1 MPGETLSFDILAHD
15 GASRSFR
22 DVGNEALKASGKVDI
37 AAASL
42 KVFDDA
48 TMKQGKAAAT
58 STAAMKAHRD
68 AANLLADAEN
78 VLAGRATTTTK
89 LMADQG
95 RKLDDGTSK
104 MGRLGKA
111 TDETSGILSGF
122 GRNAGG
128 AVSPMGAL
136 VGAGAALAPVLV
148 TLGFGLGGLA
158 AAAYGVAKPIETAA
172 QKAGGLRA
180 NLASLNPE
188 QQQAAQSVLALQAG
202 YDRFQKALEPTV
214 LRDFNA
220 AISVARPLLAGV
232 EPVAKATGNALAGVF
247 GQLGVEFRS
256 GQWQQFFAWMAANA
270 GPDLRQ
276 VGSLLVSLTKDI
288 PPLMEEL
295 QPLAHG
301 FLSVADAAAKAGGA
315 YVSFLHAQQVKA
327 NQPGTIFTQIKD
339 FIKYGYGGQKAAQ
352 AAQAMAAQQAALNQR
367 LKDAHTATA
376 DLIHPVGTFTSG
388 LQSAQVAT
396 QSEAAAVTGLTSA
409 LKVLAGGLL
418 TTEQDQVAW
427 KQAQQA
433 AGKAIQSVTGSLD
446 SNKAA
451 ALAAR
456 SAVISSTQAALTYAN
471 QEVNVHHNTQAA
483 STIIRDQIRWLQDH
497 AGKSRIAAAEIDA
510 LRQALAK
517 LTSKKVTVTL
527 QTAGGGTVKV
537 SSSVKN
543 AAGFLEF
550 RKAGGLIGGGMAG
563 RDSVPA
569 MLMPGEVVVP
579 TSMVK
584 AGMVDHLRG
593 RLPRFAGGGLV
604 GELGTLT
611 PFASAHERTF
621 AADRERVFATAA
633 ISALLAHAQAV
644 EKAAKLAS
652 MGSGGPS
659 GGAVGALQRF
669 AASLFGAH
677 GWGPGQLPP
686 LISLWNQESGW
697 NRFARNPS
705 SGAYGIPQAL
715 PPGKMGAAANP
726 PTSSAAAQIRWGE
739 GYIASVYGSPAAAW
753 AHERAVSWYGKGLD
767 AVFSK
772 PTLIGVGEAGR
783 ERVRVT
789 PAGLGA
795 GGRGGNTYKITV
807 NVPPNVNM
815 ADVGQATVTAIR
827 EFERTSGK
835 GWRS

>member
-158 AAAYGVAKPIETAA
+158 AAAYGVAKPIEAAA

-220 AISVARPLLAGV
+220 AVGAARPLLAGV

-315 YVSFLHAQQVKA
+315 YVSFLHAQETKA

-409 LKVLAGGLL
+409 LKGLSGGLL

-483 STIIRDQIRWLQDH
+483 STIIRDQIRWLQTH

-517 LTSKKVTVTL
+517 LKSPPTL
-527 QTAGGGTVKV
+527 YVNAVASGSGKITFAGHGMQ
-537 SSSVKN
+537 

-550 RKAGGLIGGGMAG
+550 HKAGFRVPGYGGGDTYGPIMVERGETIVPKHLTRAVAPLMKAHGVPGFAAG
-563 RDSVPA
+563 GFAGTAAEARR
-569 MLMPGEVVVP
+569 VVP
-579 TSMVK
+579 WFRSAEGGFERAAMARGMTQAIAA
-584 AGMVDHLRG
+584 AGAALRAAAAV
-593 RLPRFAGGGLV
+593 AG
-604 GELGTLT
+604 
-611 PFASAHERTF
+611 
-621 AADRERVFATAA
+621 
-633 ISALLAHAQAV
+633 
-644 EKAAKLAS
+644 
-652 MGSGGPS
+652 
-659 GGAVGALQRF
+659 GGAVGGDAAANRALGRRMFPWPAYMWADQDLLTMR
-669 AASLFGAH
+669 
-677 GWGPGQLPP
+677 
-686 LISLWNQESGW
+686 ESGW
-697 NRFARNPS
+697 NRFARNFS

-715 PPGKMGAAANP
+715 PESKLPFAGQAAGGSHAG
-726 PTSSAAAQIRWGE
+726 AQISWMY
-739 GYIASVYGSPAAAW
+739 GYERSRYGNPLAAW
-753 AHERAVSWYGKGLD
+753 GHEMNFGWYGKGLD

-795 GGRGGNTYKITV
+795 GGRGGGNTYKITV

-815 ADVGQATVTAIR
+815 ADVGRATVTAIR